1 MQAGAQAKGERNV
14 LPEKYLTTKIDT
26 QSWIGGGGEEEKG
39 EREER
44 VMGDWLRLR
53 QKDYLLSRIRPILD
67 EPNGRSPVYFVTLSF
82 F

>member
-1 MQAGAQAKGERNV
+1 MQAGTEADGRTHGERNV

-44 VMGDWLRLR
+44 VMGD
-53 QKDYLLSRIRPILD
+53 
-67 EPNGRSPVYFVTLSF
+67 
-82 F
+82 